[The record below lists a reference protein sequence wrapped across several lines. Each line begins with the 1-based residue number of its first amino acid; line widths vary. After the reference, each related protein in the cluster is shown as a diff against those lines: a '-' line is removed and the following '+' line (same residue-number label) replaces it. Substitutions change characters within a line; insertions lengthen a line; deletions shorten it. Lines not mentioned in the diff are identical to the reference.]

1 MEEKINPELEI
12 KSVDIAVSAMNSAVG
27 AFPIIGSFII
37 ELVGITIPNQRF
49 DRLIKFSTQLE
60 AKLGKLDNSILK
72 LALHNENFTDLME
85 ESLKQAIRS
94 LSDERRDYIA
104 SVIANSLTSDEA
116 DFIESKH
123 ILRVLGEINDI
134 EVIWLRYSLC
144 NSCNSDIEFRNK
156 HEKILM
162 FGRNYYCSS
171 QSEMEKCTIHQ
182 SYREHLVELGL
193 LIHEHDSVSVDSKGK
208 VAIPSTSRR
217 YRITQ
222 FGKLFLQRINLYEE
236 V

>member
-27 AFPIIGSFII
+27 ALPIIGSFMI

-94 LSDERRDYIA
+94 LSDERR
-104 SVIANSLTSDEA
+104 
-116 DFIESKH
+116 
-123 ILRVLGEINDI
+123 
-134 EVIWLRYSLC
+134 
-144 NSCNSDIEFRNK
+144 
-156 HEKILM
+156 
-162 FGRNYYCSS
+162 
-171 QSEMEKCTIHQ
+171 
-182 SYREHLVELGL
+182 
-193 LIHEHDSVSVDSKGK
+193 
-208 VAIPSTSRR
+208 
-217 YRITQ
+217 
-222 FGKLFLQRINLYEE
+222 
-236 V
+236 

>member
-12 KSVDIAVSAMNSAVG
+12 KSVDIAVSAMKSAVG
-27 AFPIIGSFII
+27 ALPIIGSFMI

-49 DRLIKFSTQLE
+49 DRLVKFSTQLE
-60 AKLGKLDNSILK
+60 AKLDNSILK
-72 LALHNENFTDLME
+72 LASHNENFTDLME

-94 LSDERRDYIA
+94 MSDERRDYIA
-104 SVIANSLTSDEA
+104 SVIANSLTSEEV

-144 NSCNSDIEFRNK
+144 NSVNSDIEFRNK

-162 FGRNYYCSS
+162 YGRRYYGSS
-171 QSEMEKCTIHQ
+171 QSESEKCAIHQ

-193 LIHEHDSVSVDSKGK
+193 LMNEYDSVSVDSNGK
-208 VAIPSTSRR
+208 VAIPSTSGR

-222 FGKLFLQRINLYEE
+222 FGKLFLQRINLYED
-236 V
+236 VYA